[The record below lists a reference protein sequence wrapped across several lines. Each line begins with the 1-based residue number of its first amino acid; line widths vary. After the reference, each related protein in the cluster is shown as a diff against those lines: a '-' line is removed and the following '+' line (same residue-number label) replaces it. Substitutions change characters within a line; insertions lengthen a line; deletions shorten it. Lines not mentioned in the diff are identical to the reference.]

1 MNLNNNK
8 FKPGLYCVA
17 TPIGNMGDI
26 SFRAIKILQE
36 SDLILCEDT
45 RVTKKILQKFEIN
58 KKLISNHK
66 FNENKNLEK
75 VIDILKNNKI
85 VSLVSDAGTPTISDP
100 GRILIKECEKNE
112 IKIFPIPGASAVST
126 AISISG
132 FSDNFYFCGFL
143 PEKQNQIKKLFKNLS
158 LIDGSI
164 VFFVSPNKLIK
175 RIGDIKEF
183 FLGRDLI
190 ICREITKFHEEYIR
204 TSVKELSNINFS
216 RKGEVTVVI
225 SELKKEKLSFNELE
239 ESDKK
244 KINKLIKKMS
254 IKDIVKK
261 VSEDREI
268 SKKLI
273 YNYCL
278 EIKKWKLKK
287 L

>member
-26 SFRAIKILQE
+26 SFRAVKILQQ

-45 RVTKKILQKFEIN
+45 RVTKKILQKFDIN

-75 VIDILKNNKI
+75 VTEILKNNKI
-85 VSLVSDAGTPTISDP
+85 VSLVSDAGTPAVSDP
-100 GRILIKECEKNE
+100 GRILVQECVKNK
-112 IKIFPIPGASAVST
+112 INIFPIPGASAVSS

-143 PEKQNQIKKLFKNLS
+143 PEKQNQVKKLFKNIS
-158 LIDGSI
+158 LLESSI
-164 VFFVSPNKLIK
+164 VFFISPNKLIK
-175 RIGDIKEF
+175 RMDDVKEF
-183 FLGRDLI
+183 FSYRYIL
-190 ICREITKFHEEYIR
+190 ICREISKYHEEYIR
-204 TSVKELSNINFS
+204 TSVQKLSDVNFS
-216 RKGEVTVVI
+216 RKGEITIVI
-225 SELKKEKLSFNELE
+225 SEIRKEKLSFKELE

-273 YNYCL
+273 YKYCL
-278 EIKKWKLKK
+278 EIKNEN
-287 L
+287 

>member
-26 SFRAIKILQE
+26 SFRAVKILQD

-45 RVTKKILQKFEIN
+45 RVTKKILQKFDIN

-75 VIDILKNNKI
+75 VIEILKNNKI
-85 VSLVSDAGTPTISDP
+85 VSLVSDAGTPAVSDP
-100 GRILIKECEKNE
+100 GRILVQECVKNK
-112 IKIFPIPGASAVST
+112 INIFPIPGASAVSS

-143 PEKQNQIKKLFKNLS
+143 PEKQNQVKKLFKNIS
-158 LIDGSI
+158 LLESSI
-164 VFFVSPNKLIK
+164 VFFISPNKLIK
-175 RIGDIKEF
+175 RMDDVKEF
-183 FLGRDLI
+183 FSDRDIL
-190 ICREITKFHEEYIR
+190 ICREISKYHEEYIR
-204 TSVKELSNINFS
+204 TSVQKLSDVNFS
-216 RKGEVTVVI
+216 RKGEITIVI
-225 SELKKEKLSFNELE
+225 SEIRKEKLSFKELE

-244 KINKLIKKMS
+244 KIKKLIKNMS

-273 YNYCL
+273 YKYCL
-278 EIKKWKLKK
+278 EIKNEN
-287 L
+287 

>member
-26 SFRAIKILQE
+26 SFRAIKILQQ

-58 KKLISNHK
+58 KKLVSNHK
-66 FNENKNLEK
+66 FNENKNLVK
-75 VIDILKNNKI
+75 VIEILKKNKI

-112 IKIFPIPGASAVST
+112 IEIFPIPGASALSA

-143 PEKQNQIKKLFKNLS
+143 PEKQNQIKKLFNNLS
-158 LIDGSI
+158 SIDGSI
-164 VFFVSPNKLIK
+164 IFFISPNKLEKKID
-175 RIGDIKEF
+175 DIKEF
-183 FLGRDLI
+183 FMNRDI
-190 ICREITKFHEEYIR
+190 VICREITKYHEEYIR

-216 RKGEVTVVI
+216 RKGEITVVI
-225 SELKKEKLSFNELE
+225 SEIKKEKLSYKELE

-244 KINKLIKKMS
+244 KINKLIKKMT

-261 VSEDREI
+261 VSENREI

-273 YNYCL
+273 YKYCL
-278 EIKKWKLKK
+278 EIKNEN
-287 L
+287 

>member
-66 FNENKNLEK
+66 FNEKKNIEK
-75 VIDILKNNKI
+75 VLEILKNKKI
-85 VSLVSDAGTPTISDP
+85 VSLVSDAGTPAVSDP
-100 GRILIKECEKNE
+100 GRILVKECVKNG
-112 IKIFPIPGASAVST
+112 IDIFPLPGASAVSA

-132 FSDNFYFCGFL
+132 FSDTFYFCGFL
-143 PEKQNQIKKLFKNLS
+143 PEKQSQIKKLFKNLS
-158 LIDGSI
+158 SLESSI
-164 VFFVSPNKLIK
+164 IFFISPNKLDK
-175 RIGDIKEF
+175 RIDDLKEF
-183 FLGRDLI
+183 FLNRDI
-190 ICREITKFHEEYIR
+190 VICREISKYHEEYIR
-204 TSVKELSNINFS
+204 TSIKELSNVNFS
-216 RKGEVTVVI
+216 RKGEITVII
-225 SELKKEKLSFNELE
+225 SEPKKEKLSFNELE
-239 ESDKK
+239 ESDKR
-244 KINKLIKKMS
+244 KINQLIKKMS

-261 VSEDREI
+261 VSEGKEI

-278 EIKKWKLKK
+278 EKKNEN
-287 L
+287 

>member
-66 FNENKNLEK
+66 FNESKNLEK
-75 VIDILKNNKI
+75 VIEILKNNKI
-85 VSLVSDAGTPTISDP
+85 VSLVSDAGTPAVSDP
-100 GRILIKECEKNE
+100 GRILIKECEKNG
-112 IKIFPIPGASAVST
+112 IQIFPIPGASAVSA

-143 PEKQNQIKKLFKNLS
+143 PEKQNQIKKLFTNLS
-158 LIDGSI
+158 LLESTI
-164 VFFVSPNKLIK
+164 VFFISPNKLDK
-175 RIGDIKEF
+175 RIDDLKEF
-183 FLGRDLI
+183 FFNRDII
-190 ICREITKFHEEYIR
+190 ICREITKYHEEYIR

-225 SELKKEKLSFNELE
+225 SEAKKERLSFKELE

-254 IKDIVKK
+254 IKDIVKR
-261 VSEDREI
+261 VSENREI

-278 EIKKWKLKK
+278 EVKNEN
-287 L
+287 

>member
-26 SFRAIKILQE
+26 SFRAVKILQD

-45 RVTKKILQKFEIN
+45 RVTKKILQKFDIN

-66 FNENKNLEK
+66 FNENKNLENA
-75 VIDILKNNKI
+75 IEILKNNKI
-85 VSLVSDAGTPTISDP
+85 VSLVSDAGTPAVSDP
-100 GRILIKECEKNE
+100 GRILVQECVKNK
-112 IKIFPIPGASAVST
+112 INIFPVPGASAVSS

-143 PEKQNQIKKLFKNLS
+143 PEKQNQVKKLFKNIS
-158 LIDGSI
+158 LLESSI
-164 VFFVSPNKLIK
+164 VFFISPNKLIK
-175 RIGDIKEF
+175 RMDDVKEF
-183 FLGRDLI
+183 FSDRDIL
-190 ICREITKFHEEYIR
+190 ICREISKYHEEYIR
-204 TSVKELSNINFS
+204 TSVQKLSDVNFS
-216 RKGEVTVVI
+216 RKGEITIVI
-225 SELKKEKLSFNELE
+225 SEIRKEKLSFKELE

-261 VSEDREI
+261 ISEDRKI

-273 YNYCL
+273 YKYCL
-278 EIKKWKLKK
+278 EIKNEN
-287 L
+287 

>member
-1 MNLNNNK
+1 MNLTYNK
-8 FKPGLYCVA
+8 LKPGLYCVS

-45 RVTKKILQKFEIN
+45 RVTKKILQKFEIS

-75 VIDILKNNKI
+75 VIELLKNKKI
-85 VSLVSDAGTPTISDP
+85 ISLVSDAGTPTISDP
-100 GRILIKECEKNE
+100 GRILIKECIKNK
-112 IKIFPIPGASAVST
+112 IDIFPVLGASAVIASV
-126 AISISG
+126 SISG

-143 PEKQNQIKKLFKNLS
+143 PEKQNQVKKLFKNLVS
-158 LIDGSI
+158 LDGSI
-164 VFFVSPNKLIK
+164 VFFISPNKLAK
-175 RIGDIKEF
+175 RIDDIKEF
-183 FLGRDLI
+183 FFNRDIL
-190 ICREITKFHEEYIR
+190 ICREITKYHEEYIR
-204 TSVKELSNINFS
+204 TSVKDLPNINFS
-216 RKGEVTVVI
+216 RKGEITVVI
-225 SELKKEKLSFNELE
+225 SELKKEKLSFKELK

-244 KINKLIKKMS
+244 KINQLIKKMS

-278 EIKKWKLKK
+278 QIKNEN
-287 L
+287 

>member
-26 SFRAIKILQE
+26 SFRAVKILQE
-36 SDLILCEDT
+36 SNLILCEDT

-58 KKLISNHK
+58 NKLISNHK

-75 VIDILKNNKI
+75 VIETLKDNKI
-85 VSLVSDAGTPTISDP
+85 VSIVSDAGTPALSDP
-100 GRILIKECEKNE
+100 GRILVKECVKNNVE
-112 IKIFPIPGASAVST
+112 IFPIPGASAVSA

-143 PEKQNQIKKLFKNLS
+143 PEKQNQIKKLFINLS
-158 LIDGSI
+158 TLESSI
-164 VFFVSPNKLIK
+164 IFFISPNKLDK

-183 FLGRDLI
+183 FINRDIL
-190 ICREITKFHEEYIR
+190 ICREITKYHEEYIR
-204 TSVKELSNINFS
+204 TPVNELSNVNFS
-216 RKGEVTVVI
+216 RKGELTIVI
-225 SELKKEKLSFNELE
+225 SEIKKEKLSFKELE

-254 IKDIVKK
+254 IKDIVMK
-261 VSEDREI
+261 VSQDREI

-273 YNYCL
+273 YKYCL
-278 EIKKWKLKK
+278 QIKNEN
-287 L
+287 

>member
-26 SFRAIKILQE
+26 SIRAIKILQE

-45 RVTKKILQKFEIN
+45 RVTKKILHKFEIN
-58 KKLISNHK
+58 TKLISNHK

-75 VIDILKNNKI
+75 VLEILKNNKI
-85 VSLVSDAGTPTISDP
+85 VSLVSDAGTPAVSDP
-100 GRILIKECEKNE
+100 GRILVKECVKNQ
-112 IKIFPIPGASAVST
+112 IDIFPVPGTSAVS
-126 AISISG
+126 AVISISG

-143 PEKQNQIKKLFKNLS
+143 PEKQNQVKKLFKNLS
-158 LIDGSI
+158 LLESSI
-164 VFFVSPNKLIK
+164 VFFISPNKLFK
-175 RIGDIKEF
+175 RIDDIKEF
-183 FLGRDLI
+183 FSNRDII

-204 TSVKELSNINFS
+204 TSVKELSNVNFS
-216 RKGEVTVVI
+216 RKGEITVVI
-225 SELKKEKLSFNELE
+225 SEAKKERLSFKELQ

-244 KINKLIKKMS
+244 KINNLIEKMS
-254 IKDIVKK
+254 IKDIVKQISK
-261 VSEDREI
+261 NREI

-278 EIKKWKLKK
+278 EIRNEN
-287 L
+287 

>member
-17 TPIGNMGDI
+17 TPIGNMADI
-26 SFRAIKILQE
+26 SFRAVKILEE

-75 VIDILKNNKI
+75 VIEVLKNNKI
-85 VSLVSDAGTPTISDP
+85 VSLVSDAGTPALSDP
-100 GRILIKECEKNE
+100 GRILVKECEKNGIE
-112 IKIFPIPGASAVST
+112 TFPIPGPSAISA

-143 PEKQNQIKKLFKNLS
+143 PEKQNQVKKLFKNLS
-158 LIDGSI
+158 SLEGSI
-164 VFFVSPNKLIK
+164 VFFISPNKLEK
-175 RIGDIKEF
+175 RIDDIKEF
-183 FLGRDLI
+183 FLSRDIL
-190 ICREITKFHEEYIR
+190 ICREISKYHEEYIR
-204 TSVKELSNINFS
+204 SSIKELSNINFS
-216 RKGEVTVVI
+216 RKGEITVVI
-225 SELKKEKLSFNELE
+225 SEAKKEKLSFKELE

-244 KINKLIKKMS
+244 KINRLIKKMS

-261 VSEDREI
+261 VSDDREI

-278 EIKKWKLKK
+278 EIKK
-287 L
+287 

>member
-26 SFRAIKILQE
+26 SFRDIKILQE

-66 FNENKNLEK
+66 FNESKNLEK
-75 VIDILKNNKI
+75 VIGILKNNKI
-85 VSLVSDAGTPTISDP
+85 VSLVSDAGTPAVSDP
-100 GRILIKECEKNE
+100 GRVLVKECVKNK
-112 IKIFPIPGASAVST
+112 INIFPIPGASAVSS

-132 FSDNFYFCGFL
+132 FSDNYYFCGFL
-143 PEKQNQIKKLFKNLS
+143 PEKQNQVKKLFKNLS
-158 LIDGSI
+158 LFESSI
-164 VFFVSPNKLIK
+164 IFFISPNKLIK
-175 RIGDIKEF
+175 RIDDLKEF
-183 FLGRDLI
+183 FSDRDIL
-190 ICREITKFHEEYIR
+190 ICREISKYHEEYIR
-204 TSVKELSNINFS
+204 TSVQKLSDVNFS
-216 RKGEVTVVI
+216 RKGEITIVI
-225 SELKKEKLSFNELE
+225 SEIRKEKLSFKELE

-273 YNYCL
+273 YKYCL
-278 EIKKWKLKK
+278 EIKNEN
-287 L
+287 

>member
-26 SFRAIKILQE
+26 SFRAVKILQQ

-45 RVTKKILQKFEIN
+45 RVTKKILHKFEIN

-66 FNENKNLEK
+66 FNENKNLDK
-75 VIDILKNNKI
+75 VIEILKNNKI
-85 VSLVSDAGTPTISDP
+85 VSLVSDAGTPAVSDP
-100 GRILIKECEKNE
+100 GRILVQECVKNK
-112 IKIFPIPGASAVST
+112 INIFPIPGASAVSS

-143 PEKQNQIKKLFKNLS
+143 PEKQNQVKKLFKNIS
-158 LIDGSI
+158 LLESSI
-164 VFFVSPNKLIK
+164 VFFISPNKLIK
-175 RIGDIKEF
+175 RMDDVKEF
-183 FLGRDLI
+183 FSDRDIL
-190 ICREITKFHEEYIR
+190 ICREISKYHEEYIR
-204 TSVKELSNINFS
+204 TSVQKLSDVNFS
-216 RKGEVTVVI
+216 RKGEITIVI
-225 SELKKEKLSFNELE
+225 SEIKKEKLSFKELE

-261 VSEDREI
+261 VSEDRKI

-273 YNYCL
+273 YKYCL
-278 EIKKWKLKK
+278 EIKHEN
-287 L
+287 

>member
-26 SFRAIKILQE
+26 SFRAVKILQQ

-45 RVTKKILQKFEIN
+45 RVTKKILQKFDIN

-66 FNENKNLEK
+66 FNEKKNLEK
-75 VIDILKNNKI
+75 VIEILKNNKI
-85 VSLVSDAGTPTISDP
+85 VSLVSDAGTPAVSDP
-100 GRILIKECEKNE
+100 GRILVQECVKNK
-112 IKIFPIPGASAVST
+112 INIFPIPGASAVSS

-143 PEKQNQIKKLFKNLS
+143 PEKQNQVKKLFKNIS
-158 LIDGSI
+158 LLESSI
-164 VFFVSPNKLIK
+164 VFFISPNKLIK
-175 RIGDIKEF
+175 RMDDVKEF
-183 FLGRDLI
+183 FSDRDIL
-190 ICREITKFHEEYIR
+190 ICREISKYHEEYIR
-204 TSVKELSNINFS
+204 TSVQKLSDVNFS
-216 RKGEVTVVI
+216 RKGEITIVI
-225 SELKKEKLSFNELE
+225 SEIRKEKLSFKELE

-273 YNYCL
+273 YKYCL
-278 EIKKWKLKK
+278 EIKNEN
-287 L
+287 

>member
-45 RVTKKILQKFEIN
+45 RVSKKILQKFEIN
-58 KKLISNHK
+58 KRLISNHK
-66 FNENKNLEK
+66 FNENTNLER
-75 VIDILKNNKI
+75 VIGILKNNKI
-85 VSLVSDAGTPTISDP
+85 VSLVSDAGTPAVSDP
-100 GRILIKECEKNE
+100 GKILVKECIKNK
-112 IKIFPIPGASAVST
+112 INIFPIPGASAVSS

-143 PEKQNQIKKLFKNLS
+143 PEKQTQVKKLFKSLS
-158 LIDGSI
+158 LLDSSI
-164 VFFVSPNKLIK
+164 IFFVSPNKLDK
-175 RIGDIKEF
+175 RIVDIKEF
-183 FLGRDLI
+183 FLDRNI
-190 ICREITKFHEEYIR
+190 VICREITKYHEEYIR
-204 TSVKELSNINFS
+204 TSVKELSNVNFS
-216 RKGEVTVVI
+216 RKGEITVVI
-225 SELKKEKLSFNELE
+225 SEANKSRLSFKELQ

-244 KINKLIKKMS
+244 KIKKLINKMS

-261 VSEDREI
+261 VSKDREI
-268 SKKLI
+268 PKKII

-278 EIKKWKLKK
+278 SLKNEN
-287 L
+287 

>member
-45 RVTKKILQKFEIN
+45 RVTKKILQKFDIN

-66 FNENKNLEK
+66 FNENKNLEQ
-75 VIDILKNNKI
+75 VIEILKDNKI
-85 VSLVSDAGTPTISDP
+85 VSLVSDAGTPAVSDP
-100 GRILIKECEKNE
+100 GRVLVKECVKNK
-112 IKIFPIPGASAVST
+112 INIFPIPGASAVSS

-143 PEKQNQIKKLFKNLS
+143 PEKQNQVKKLFKNLS
-158 LIDGSI
+158 AFEASI
-164 VFFVSPNKLIK
+164 VFFISPNKFNK
-175 RIGDIKEF
+175 RIDDIKEY
-183 FLGRDLI
+183 FLNRDII
-190 ICREITKFHEEYIR
+190 ICREISKYHEEYIR
-204 TSVKELSNINFS
+204 TSIKELSNVNFS
-216 RKGEVTVVI
+216 RKGEITVVI
-225 SELKKEKLSFNELE
+225 SEFKKVRLSVKDLQ

-261 VSEDREI
+261 ISEDSKI

-278 EIKKWKLKK
+278 GLKNDD
-287 L
+287 

>member
-58 KKLISNHK
+58 KKLTSNHK

-75 VIDILKNNKI
+75 VIENLKNNKI
-85 VSLVSDAGTPTISDP
+85 VSLVSDAGTPALSDP
-100 GRILIKECEKNE
+100 GRILIKECIKNE
-112 IKIFPIPGASAVST
+112 IDIYPVPGISAVSA

-143 PEKQNQIKKLFKNLS
+143 PEKQNQVKKLFKNISS
-158 LIDGSI
+158 LESSI
-164 VFFVSPNKLIK
+164 IFFISPNKLDK
-175 RIGDIKEF
+175 RIDDIKEF
-183 FLGRDLI
+183 FFNRDI
-190 ICREITKFHEEYIR
+190 VICREITKYHEEYIR
-204 TSVKELSNINFS
+204 TSVKKLSNVNFS
-216 RKGEVTVVI
+216 RKGEITVVI
-225 SELKKEKLSFNELE
+225 SEAKKERLSFIELQ

-261 VSEDREI
+261 VSQDREI

-278 EIKKWKLKK
+278 DLKNEN
-287 L
+287 

>member
-45 RVTKKILQKFEIN
+45 RVSKKILQKFEIN
-58 KKLISNHK
+58 KRLISNHK
-66 FNENKNLEK
+66 FNENTNLEK
-75 VIDILKNNKI
+75 VIEILKNNKI
-85 VSLVSDAGTPTISDP
+85 VSLVSDAGTPAVSDP
-100 GRILIKECEKNE
+100 GKILVKECIKNK
-112 IKIFPIPGASAVST
+112 INIFPIPGASAVSS

-143 PEKQNQIKKLFKNLS
+143 PEKQTQVKKLFKNLS
-158 LIDGSI
+158 SLDSSI
-164 VFFVSPNKLIK
+164 IFFVSPNKLDK
-175 RIGDIKEF
+175 RIVDIKEF
-183 FLGRDLI
+183 FLDRNI
-190 ICREITKFHEEYIR
+190 VICREITKYHEEYIR
-204 TSVKELSNINFS
+204 TSVKELSNVNFS
-216 RKGEVTVVI
+216 RKGEITVVI
-225 SELKKEKLSFNELE
+225 SEVNKSRLSFKELQ

-244 KINKLIKKMS
+244 KINKLINKMS

-261 VSEDREI
+261 VSQDREI
-268 SKKLI
+268 PKKLI

-278 EIKKWKLKK
+278 SLKNEN
-287 L
+287 

>member
-26 SFRAIKILQE
+26 SFRAVKILQE
-36 SDLILCEDT
+36 SNLILCEDT

-58 KKLISNHK
+58 NKLISNHK
-66 FNENKNLEK
+66 FNENKNLQK
-75 VIDILKNNKI
+75 VIETLKENKI
-85 VSLVSDAGTPTISDP
+85 VSIVSDAGTPALSDP
-100 GRILIKECEKNE
+100 GRILVKECVKNNVE
-112 IKIFPIPGASAVST
+112 IFPIPGASAVSA

-158 LIDGSI
+158 TLESSI
-164 VFFVSPNKLIK
+164 IFFISPNKLDK

-183 FLGRDLI
+183 FINRDIL
-190 ICREITKFHEEYIR
+190 ICREITKYHEEYIR
-204 TSVKELSNINFS
+204 TPVNELSNVNFS
-216 RKGEVTVVI
+216 RKGELTIVI
-225 SELKKEKLSFNELE
+225 SEIKKEKLSFKELE

-254 IKDIVKK
+254 IKDIVMK
-261 VSEDREI
+261 VSQDREI

-278 EIKKWKLKK
+278 QIKNEN
-287 L
+287 

>member
-1 MNLNNNK
+1 MNVNNNK

-26 SFRAIKILQE
+26 SFRAIEILKN

-45 RVTKKILQKFEIN
+45 RVSKKIFQKFDIN
-58 KKLISNHK
+58 KKIISNHK

-75 VIDILKNNKI
+75 VLEILKNKKI
-85 VSLVSDAGTPTISDP
+85 VSLVSDAGTPAVSDP
-100 GRILIKECEKNE
+100 GKILVRSCVNSGIDV
-112 IKIFPIPGASAVST
+112 FPIPGPSAVSA

-143 PEKQNQIKKLFKNLS
+143 PEKEKQIKKLFKSLS
-158 LIDGSI
+158 LLESSI
-164 VFFVSPNKLIK
+164 VFFVSPNKFNK
-175 RIGDIKEF
+175 RIEDIKEF
-183 FLGRDLI
+183 FLNREIL
-190 ICREITKFHEEYIR
+190 ICREITKYHEEYIR
-204 TSVKELSNINFS
+204 SSVEELSNVNFS
-216 RKGEVTVVI
+216 RKGEITVVI
-225 SELKKEKLSFNELE
+225 SELKKEKLSFNDLK

-261 VSEDREI
+261 ISEDREI

-278 EIKKWKLKK
+278 ELKNEN
-287 L
+287 

>member
-17 TPIGNMGDI
+17 TPIGNMSDI

-45 RVTKKILQKFEIN
+45 RVSKKILQKFEIN
-58 KKLISNHK
+58 KRLISNHK

-75 VIDILKNNKI
+75 VIEVLKNNKI
-85 VSLVSDAGTPTISDP
+85 VSMVSDAGTPAVSDP
-100 GRILIKECEKNE
+100 GKILVKECIKNK
-112 IKIFPIPGASAVST
+112 INIFPIPGASAVSS

-143 PEKQNQIKKLFKNLS
+143 PEKQTQVKKLFKNLS
-158 LIDGSI
+158 LLDSSI
-164 VFFVSPNKLIK
+164 IFFVSPSKLDK
-175 RIGDIKEF
+175 RIVDIKEF
-183 FLGRDLI
+183 FLDRNI
-190 ICREITKFHEEYIR
+190 VICREITKYHEEYIR
-204 TSVKELSNINFS
+204 TSVKELSNVNFS
-216 RKGEVTVVI
+216 RKGEITVVI
-225 SELKKEKLSFNELE
+225 SEVNKSRLSFKELQ

-244 KINKLIKKMS
+244 KINKLINKMS

-261 VSEDREI
+261 VSQDREI
-268 SKKLI
+268 PKKLI

-278 EIKKWKLKK
+278 SLKHEN
-287 L
+287 

>member
-36 SDLILCEDT
+36 SDIILCEDT

-58 KKLISNHK
+58 TKLISNHK

-75 VIDILKNNKI
+75 ITEILKNNKI
-85 VSLVSDAGTPTISDP
+85 VSLVSDAGTPAVSDP
-100 GRILIKECEKNE
+100 GRILVKECVKNE
-112 IKIFPIPGASAVST
+112 IDIFPIPGTSAVSA
-126 AISISG
+126 AISVSG

-143 PEKQNQIKKLFKNLS
+143 PEKQNDVKKLFKNLS
-158 LIDGSI
+158 LLKSSI
-164 VFFVSPNKLIK
+164 VFFIAPNKLEK
-175 RIGDIKEF
+175 RIDDIKEF
-183 FLGRDLI
+183 FFDRDII

-204 TSVKELSNINFS
+204 TSVKELSIINFS
-216 RKGEVTVVI
+216 RKGEITVVI
-225 SELKKEKLSFNELE
+225 SEAKKERLSFKELQ

-244 KINKLIKKMS
+244 KINNLIKKMS

-261 VSEDREI
+261 VSEDRKI

-278 EIKKWKLKK
+278 EIKNEN
-287 L
+287 